1 MKLQP
6 ARGYLFVIPV
16 DDIPASKSGVG
27 FGGKT
32 EKQKPEQP
40 YKLRVAA
47 VGGSRPYESIMIESE
62 VKVGDII
69 SHNSTN
75 ATLREQREQAGFLVD
90 GVWYLPMD
98 FRDVLGIWEDTEE
111 RYRALEI
118 EAEDFFRKA

>member
-1 MKLQP
+1 M
-6 ARGYLFVIPV
+6 FVVPV

-47 VGGSRPYESIMIESE
+47 VGGPRPYESVMIESE

-69 SHNSTN
+69 STNSNN
-75 ATLREQREQAGFLVD
+75 ATLRENRETAGFLVD
-90 GVWYLPMD
+90 DVWYLPMD
-98 FRDVLGIWEDTEE
+98 FRDVLGVWEDPE
-111 RYRALEI
+111 
-118 EAEDFFRKA
+118 